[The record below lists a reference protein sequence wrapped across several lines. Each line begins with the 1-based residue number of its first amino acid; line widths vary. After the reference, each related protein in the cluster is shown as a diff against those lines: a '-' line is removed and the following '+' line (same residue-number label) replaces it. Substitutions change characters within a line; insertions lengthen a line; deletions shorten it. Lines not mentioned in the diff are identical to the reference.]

1 MNTVQEALTLEFTN
15 AKIMHTVKYTLLPDT
30 ETKKLQQD
38 QALKTRSFGAH
49 HILKISTFK
58 ACYLKKNCF

>member
-30 ETKKLQQD
+30 ETKKLQLG
-38 QALKTRSFGAH
+38 LK
-49 HILKISTFK
+49 
-58 ACYLKKNCF
+58 N